1 MLSSL
6 LALAMV
12 MQTDTTR
19 AARETFTRC
28 LSQFVESSVQARK
41 TQEQFNTE
49 YPQACAAE
57 QTAFR
62 EAVIRRDMAMRA
74 TRASASQSADLEVE
88 DARVNYSE
96 RFEMSIAPR

>member
-6 LALAMV
+6 LAMAMV
-12 MQTDTTR
+12 MQADTTR

-28 LSQFVESSVQARK
+28 LNQFVESSVSARK

-49 YPQACAAE
+49 FPQACAAE

-62 EAVIRRDMAMRA
+62 EAVVRRDMAMRS
-74 TRASASQSADLEVE
+74 TRSSAEQSANLEVE
-88 DARVNYSE
+88 DARANYSE
-96 RFEMSIAPR
+96 RFEMAVTPR

>member
-6 LALAMV
+6 LAMAMV
-12 MQTDTTR
+12 MQADTTR

-28 LSQFVESSVQARK
+28 LNQFVESSVSARK
-41 TQEQFNTE
+41 TQEQFTAE

-62 EAVIRRDMAMRA
+62 EAVIRRDMAMRS
-74 TRASASQSADLEVE
+74 TRAGAEQSASLEVE

-96 RFEMSIAPR
+96 RFEMAITPR